1 MLRPLAVLVA
11 LSRISFAEPP
21 GLTASAPPAP
31 SDSVT
36 ASAAPAP
43 SEGRV
48 TVSLQPVLLVMPMI
62 DATVEMQAVPHLGL
76 SARAGYGHTGIPFIA
91 GASFY
96 ELGGAA
102 NYYVTRAFSGWHV
115 GAELFWM
122 WGDTSGWLFDQQSSS
137 AQMSTDSSAERI
149 AGAYGGYKW
158 IGWHGATALVQLGV
172 GHLDQKRSP
181 DGPISK
187 LIPVANANVGWS
199 F

>member
-1 MLRPLAVLVA
+1 MLRLLAVLVA
-11 LSRISFAEPP
+11 MSRISFAEPP

-31 SDSVT
+31 
-36 ASAAPAP
+36 PAP

-62 DATVEMQAVPHLGL
+62 DATVEIQAAPHLGIA
-76 SARAGYGHTGIPFIA
+76 ARAGYGHVGIPFFG

-102 NYYVTRAFSGWHV
+102 NWYVTRAFSGWHA
-115 GAELFWM
+115 GAEVFWL
-122 WGDTSGWLFDQQSSS
+122 WGETSGWLFDQQSPS
-137 AQMSTDSSAERI
+137 AKMSTDSSAERI

-158 IGWHGATALVQLGV
+158 IGWHGATAVVQVGV

-187 LIPVANANVGWS
+187 VIPIANGNVGWS